1 MLDWRRGW
9 DQSAMGI
16 CPFFYISNLFG
27 VAVFQRSISEW
38 RMGWS
43 QSAMGICAFCYMS
56 NFFDVVVFQRSI
68 SEWRR
73 GGFSLP
79 WVCVHF
85 SICETY
91 LLYWFPIYLC

>member
-1 MLDWRRGW
+1 
-9 DQSAMGI
+9 
-16 CPFFYISNLFG
+16 
-27 VAVFQRSISEW
+27 
-38 RMGWS
+38 
-43 QSAMGICAFCYMS
+43 MGICAFCYMS
-56 NFFDVVVFQRSI
+56 NLFDVVVFQRSI